1 MATRMKIK
9 KGDQVVIIAGK
20 HKGKRGRVLEVLNKK
35 GKVLV
40 EGWNMVKRHQRP
52 NRQRGVAGGII
63 EREAPIDVSNVMLIE
78 AGRPVR
84 VGYQILQ
91 DNRKVRVS
99 KKTGAV
105 IE

>member
-1 MATRMKIK
+1 MPARMKIK
-9 KGDQVVIIAGK
+9 KGDQVMIISGK
-20 HKGKRGRVLEVLNKK
+20 HKGKRGRVLEVLTKK

-40 EGWNMVKRHQRP
+40 EGQNILKHHERQ
-52 NRQRGVAGGII
+52 NRQRGVAGGIV
-63 EREAPIDVSNVMLIE
+63 EREAPIDVSNVMLLE
-78 AGRPVR
+78 GGRPIR

-91 DNRKVRVS
+91 DGRKVRVS

>member
-1 MATRMKIK
+1 MPARMKIK
-9 KGDQVVIIAGK
+9 KGDQVVIISGK
-20 HKGKRGRVLEVLNKK
+20 YKGKKGRVLEVLTKK

-40 EGWNMVKRHQRP
+40 EGWNMLKHHERQ
-52 NRQRGVAGGII
+52 NRQRGVAGGIV
-63 EREAPIDVSNVMLIE
+63 EREAPIDISNVMLID

-91 DNRKVRVS
+91 DGRKVRVS